1 MYQKCIKLEIT
12 TILTDDKEVPWK
24 YSDKKAAFF
33 DYTEVNLQAKL
44 GNICFTVA
52 RISP

>member
-33 DYTEVNLQAKL
+33 DYTEVKSAGQTRKYLFY
-44 GNICFTVA
+44 C
-52 RISP
+52 S